1 MANFNTAIPFILAHE
16 GGFTRTPAGEVVNR
30 GVNTD
35 TLVALG
41 YKGTKEELGKI
52 VENLTLAETEVIY
65 KQNYWTF
72 RKPSIPDALDRVM
85 CQAVASKI
93 LDMAVLSGQATAVKL
108 AQRALKIAED
118 GHFGPATLAVVNATG
133 AGLVPLLIKT
143 WSASLS
149 AIADLRIAESTAAK
163 NDTLVAYW
171 TRVKTGWLG
180 RAAWNGEAT

>member
-16 GGFTRTPAGEVVNR
+16 GGFTRSPAGEVVNR

-52 VENLTLAETEVIY
+52 VENLTLAETEAIY

-72 RKPSIPDALDRVM
+72 KKPSIPDALGQVT

-93 LDMAVLSGQATAVKL
+93 LDMTVLSGQATAVKL
-108 AQRALKIAED
+108 TQRALGLAED
-118 GHFGPATLAVVNATG
+118 GHFGPATLA
-133 AGLVPLLIKT
+133 AGNKAGDALVPLLIKT
-143 WSASLS
+143 WSDSLS
-149 AIADLRIAESTAAK
+149 HIADLRIAESTAAK
-163 NDTLVAYW
+163 NNTLVAYW
-171 TRVKTGWLG
+171 TRVKQGWLS
-180 RAAWNGEAT
+180 RAAWNGEA